1 MLGTLWLAGKAAHPY
16 SSLMQFRSGS
26 GTVIVRQRPRGLIWA
41 VPCTVIFVLAIAAS
55 VAAQPNTG
63 GKVTAG
69 VFFGIFL
76 LVILGAWL
84 AVNRRRARLVIDA
97 DAISYWVSKRGRPS
111 YTLLRAPDCE
121 LRLVPARRGQG
132 ATADAR
138 LALAGPDA
146 DGTAA
151 DSGTE
156 IILFGF
162 SVPAVRRGCEAAGWR
177 FR

>member
-1 MLGTLWLAGKAAHPY
+1 
-16 SSLMQFRSGS
+16 MQFRPGS

-41 VPCTVIFVLAIAAS
+41 VPCTVIFILAIVAS
-55 VAAQPNTG
+55 VAAQPSAG

-76 LVILGAWL
+76 LAILGAWL
-84 AVNRRRARLVIDA
+84 AVNRRRARLVIDSGS
-97 DAISYWVSKRGRPS
+97 ISYWVARRGRPS
-111 YTLLRAPDCE
+111 FTLLGTAGAE
-121 LRLVPARRGQG
+121 LRLIPAQRGGG

-138 LALAGPDA
+138 LTLAGADADADA
-146 DGTAA
+146 DG
-151 DSGTE
+151 GGGGE

-177 FR
+177 FSQYG